1 MANIADF
8 SDALTQEALLAK
20 KYEKLAQEAVTP
32 ENMQA
37 LEELVKLSEQKM
49 KLLYNLMTSINW
61 FRE

>member
-1 MANIADF
+1 MANIAYF
-8 SDALTQEALLAK
+8 SDALTRYAVLGK

-49 KLLYNLMTSINW
+49 KLIYNLMISINW
-61 FRE
+61 FDD

>member
-1 MANIADF
+1 MANIAYF

-49 KLLYNLMTSINW
+49 KLIYNLMISINW
-61 FRE
+61 FDD

>member
-8 SDALTQEALLAK
+8 SDALTQEALLVK

-32 ENMQA
+32 ENRQA

-49 KLLYNLMTSINW
+49 KLIYNLMASINW
-61 FRE
+61 FSE

>member
-32 ENMQA
+32 ENKQA